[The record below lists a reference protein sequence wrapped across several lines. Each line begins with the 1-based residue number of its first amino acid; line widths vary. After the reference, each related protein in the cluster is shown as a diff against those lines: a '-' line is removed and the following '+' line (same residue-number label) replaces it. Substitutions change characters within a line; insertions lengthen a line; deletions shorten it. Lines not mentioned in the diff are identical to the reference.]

1 MIWFILEIAVALLFA
16 AGLITGSLHTE
27 NNEQLLA
34 LSMVLTL
41 IVYGLL
47 GTFTL
52 RDRVNKQNKI
62 LLSAVCGFA
71 FGLAG
76 VSIWFKLVQ
85 VPGSFFISLGTM
97 FLLTLAFGFAYM
109 SEQKQEAA
117 LKRYHRLLMLRLM
130 VFSALVL
137 LSIWIP
143 DSSVINWKYSDRPEL
158 RDVKL
163 QLREHPRDTTLLRLE
178 KQLEQA
184 GK

>member
-1 MIWFILEIAVALLFA
+1 MTWFILEIAVALLFA
-16 AGLITGSLHTE
+16 ASLLTGTLHTE
-27 NNEQLLA
+27 NSEQMLA
-34 LSMVLTL
+34 LSMVLCL
-41 IVYGLL
+41 VVYGLL

-62 LLSAVCGFA
+62 LLSAICGFA

-76 VSIWFKLVQ
+76 VSIWFKLAQ
-85 VPGSFFISLGTM
+85 VPGSFFVSLGTM

-130 VFSALVL
+130 AFSALVL

-143 DSSVINWKYSDRPEL
+143 DRSIINWKYSHRPEL

-163 QLREHPRDTTLLRLE
+163 KLQENPRDTTLLRLE